1 MKYKNKTDERLR
13 DRLEKT
19 VSTDKIVSSNK
30 MKKSRSSARAA
41 AVNVGRIVNKTS
53 EYDKAMEKAEDKAN
67 PDVEVKKEMKVI
79 QPVVK
84 IFNKGNITYIKYKNN
99 DIMVSQL
106 PKLAKTD
113 ADIKALIDSIN
124 VKKTAMNDTGSFN
137 SFLLKQYS

>member
-13 DRLEKT
+13 SRLEKS

-41 AVNVGRIVNKTS
+41 AINVGKIVNKTS
-53 EYDKAMEKAEDKAN
+53 EYDKTMEKAEDKVN
-67 PDVEVKKEMKVI
+67 PDVETKVV

-84 IFNKGNITYIKYKNN
+84 VFNKGNITYIKYKNN

-113 ADIKALIDSIN
+113 ADVKALIDSIN
-124 VKKTAMNDTGSFN
+124 VKKAAMNDTGSFN

>member
-53 EYDKAMEKAEDKAN
+53 EYDKAMEKAEDKVN

>member
-53 EYDKAMEKAEDKAN
+53 EYDKAMEKAEDKVN

-124 VKKTAMNDTGSFN
+124 VKKAAMNDTGSFN

>member
-30 MKKSRSSARAA
+30 MKKSRSSSRAA
-41 AVNVGRIVNKTS
+41 SFNIGKIVNKTS
-53 EYDKAMEKAEDKAN
+53 EYDKTMEKAEDKVN

-124 VKKTAMNDTGSFN
+124 VKKAAMNDTGSFN